1 VLHGNHPKWLLDSYE
16 ADRRPVAISNTIL
29 SLKNYDK
36 VLDMANTLG
45 VLTPIH
51 DHILHSYA
59 SSSSSSSSFGFI
71 LKCDTHTKFHTLG
84 LDHNN
89 LQNKV
94 FQSMSMTMGRTAINI
109 AQSSLGCLSS
119 KGHPLGEIRIANLHR
134 LLSEGGGLPLF
145 YPKHELEFGYTR
157 NDLSSGE
164 CPIAKP
170 TIGYRVPHCRVRLLS
185 SDDSNNHHQNSHAL
199 CSFLDISPLLEGAPC
214 YVLIVAKGVK
224 VDPHFFDQPF
234 IVVEVNE
241 VNNTPHDGVEA
252 APIVQEEGSSTS
264 LSEKKVVPSLNTY
277 SWVKQLV
284 SQELVNNRNG
294 NMLLSL
300 TCDDV
305 YGDWRNAMGDRTV
318 LIRPDGHVLWVHK
331 YNGDAL
337 PHRLG
342 LCLDNHSLLI
352 LKENEKYHTPSK

>member
-1 VLHGNHPKWLLDSYE
+1 
-16 ADRRPVAISNTIL
+16 
-29 SLKNYDK
+29 
-36 VLDMANTLG
+36 
-45 VLTPIH
+45 
-51 DHILHSYA
+51 
-59 SSSSSSSSFGFI
+59 
-71 LKCDTHTKFHTLG
+71 
-84 LDHNN
+84 
-89 LQNKV
+89 
-94 FQSMSMTMGRTAINI
+94 MGRTAINI
-109 AQSSLGCLSS
+109 AQSSLGCLSN

-134 LLSEGGGLPLF
+134 LLAEGGGLPLF

-157 NDLSSGE
+157 EDLSSGE

-185 SDDSNNHHQNSHAL
+185 SDDEESNHHQQNSHAL
-199 CSFLDISPLLEGAPC
+199 CSFLDISPLLKGAPC

-234 IVVEVNE
+234 IVMEVNE
-241 VNNTPHDGVEA
+241 VNHAHDDVEA
-252 APIVQEEGSSTS
+252 APIVLDKEGSRSPHSMDFDVSS
-264 LSEKKVVPSLNTY
+264 LSEKKVVVPSLNTY

-284 SQELVNNRNG
+284 FRELAHNRNG
-294 NMLLSL
+294 NMLMSL

-305 YGDWRNAMGDRTV
+305 YGDWRRAMGDRTV

-337 PHRLG
+337 PRRLE

-352 LKENEKYHTPSK
+352 SKDNENSNK